1 MDARD
6 MALLSM
12 GFLSS
17 FPLFLQVLA
26 GYQWLP
32 SEASRVFISF
42 KVVNSVP
49 FRLE

>member
-32 SEASRVFISF
+32 REASRVFISSIF
-42 KVVNSVP
+42 LSITAMP
-49 FRLE
+49 L